1 MANTQDV
8 DMASEHPGPS
18 RFDAGEETD
27 VDVEIV
33 DEGEEGETTGPVPA
47 VVKGQSDL
55 EPATYRIGRS
65 SVTEAV
71 LDEYVESGL
80 FKALLHS
87 LCHAPSHEEVP

>member
-33 DEGEEGETTGPVPA
+33 EECEEGECPIPA
-47 VVKGQSDL
+47 AIKGQSDL
-55 EPATYRIGRS
+55 EPTTYRISRS
-65 SVTEAV
+65 SMTEVV
-71 LDEYVESGL
+71 LDEYVEKGPL
-80 FKALLHS
+80 KTS
-87 LCHAPSHEEVP
+87 LCS